1 MFGLSS
7 GGTFIPP
14 AIACHFVTNTTGC
27 RLVPSKGRSEKAE
40 GKMKIRMKPS
50 KDVLVFW
57 SYFLGLLGK
66 VDLGRNF
73 LRGVGKL
80 I

>member
-1 MFGLSS
+1 MPFGARQRQ
-7 GGTFIPP
+7 P
-14 AIACHFVTNTTGC
+14 ATRKTAT
-27 RLVPSKGRSEKAE
+27 
-40 GKMKIRMKPS
+40 IRMKPS
-50 KDVLVFW
+50 KDVLLFW

-66 VDLGRNF
+66 VELGKNF